1 MYHDQINHTD
11 YANMF
16 LYREPYG
23 ALMGYDSRGNCIT
36 RTTSARLTGG
46 STYDDFNNVL
56 TSFQPGH
63 SAADATS
70 YTWGDTDA
78 EKKRHLPRTVTSPL
92 DTLQE
97 FSYNEHGGVVR
108 SVLRHAD
115 AQTPQ
120 IVSGTAYQ
128 HNGNHILSQ
137 TDARGKTV
145 THDIDENTDL
155 TRAVTDPNG
164 QQVQYAY
171 DSARRVTQV
180 SASTGGKQYKNA
192 YAYENDRLKTV
203 SHNTDGSAAN
213 DVTYRFAY
221 DAVGRPTETHVGSRL
236 LSRNVY
242 NADGTLQ
249 KVTYGNSSAASAQ
262 EVMYGYDDFCRLKD
276 VRFGGDTAPRYEYA
290 YNARGGVAW
299 VRNNRLN
306 TIARS
311 DYDFGGR
318 PRSMVT
324 QDASGANVYTAR
336 VDYDTCGRLAR
347 FAEQVGAS
355 RAAYEM
361 TFGYDREDRPTV
373 LTYGSSASK
382 TETAYDGLGRL
393 STRKVYVNGS
403 AYTTAYA
410 YAPGAES
417 GQTTALVQE
426 ITQPGENH
434 SYAYDNVGNIVSA
447 ARNGVTTTYAYDAL
461 GQLIRVNDPND
472 GTWTYE
478 YDCGGNIL
486 NKKQYAYTTGTLGT
500 VQQIVSYAYGDADWK
515 DKLTRFNGVDIAY
528 DAIGNPI
535 QDGVWTYTWENGR
548 QLRRMAC
555 DATIAEFVYN
565 ADGLRVQKTV
575 NGVATNYTLHGKNIV
590 HMTKGNAE
598 LHFWYDAQNRPAIVE
613 FNGTKYGYLY
623 NLQGDVIGLIDS
635 ANTEVVRYTYDAWGK
650 PLSVT
655 GSLANTIGYYN
666 PFRYR
671 GYVYDVET
679 GLYYLRSRYYNPR
692 WGRSLST
699 DYLLAKIGD
708 KYAGNLFAYAH
719 NAPIARADSDGTD
732 SYYVIY
738 DARPNATKEE
748 TNNKGLK
755 MQGEWAIAELESAG
769 HQVTGGTFTTIP
781 EFIGAWNKAGEYQY
795 DYIIIYAHGS
805 PGTIDC
811 NGGYL
816 KETLESGIDSKGNR
830 CYSSINELEEIRV
843 NKGIILLSCNGAT
856 PNSDYMTAIGMLS
869 SKADGAP
876 TIGSAYASINYHE
889 GTGLPYQT
897 PGISARNP
905 LRRNIQNIMLWIGAK
920 CWVTF
925 SKDGLRIN

>member
-1 MYHDQINHTD
+1 MRFTHERLHG
-11 YANMF
+11 
-16 LYREPYG
+16 G
-23 ALMGYDSRGNCIT
+23 AS
-36 RTTSARLTGG
+36 SEA
-46 STYDDFNNVL
+46 
-56 TSFQPGH
+56 
-63 SAADATS
+63 
-70 YTWGDTDA
+70 
-78 EKKRHLPRTVTSPL
+78 PL
-92 DTLQE
+92 LHVFHVDTLQE

-180 SASTGGKQYKNA
+180 SASAGGKQYKNA

-203 SHNTDGSAAN
+203 SHNTDDSAAN

-262 EVMYGYDDFCRLKD
+262 EVMYGYDDFRRLKD

-355 RAAYEM
+355 RAAYET
-361 TFGYDREDRPTV
+361 TFGYDREDRPTA
-373 LTYGSSASK
+373 LTYGSSASR
-382 TETAYDGLGRL
+382 TENAYDGLGRL

-410 YAPGAES
+410 YASGAES

-447 ARNGVTTTYAYDAL
+447 ARNGVTITYAYDAL

-650 PLSVT
+650 LLSVT

-679 GLYYLRSRYYNPR
+679 GLYYLRSRYYNPS
-692 WGRSLST
+692 WGRFVNADVLIRGNLYTYCDNLPVVYSDPNGMMPSAKISKYELSVYDDLAGGGGGGLIIAWSLVGIANTLSEFFGNLLKPKT
-699 DYLLAKIGD
+699 LPVAKPKFVQRTETRILADVEADNSKEGVYFPAYIDVMTNYVMCDYANAMSYDEAMEYCSSAKLLATHFGVGQKRVGIYTYSQAAA
-708 KYAGNLFAYAH
+708 KALAY
-719 NAPIARADSDGTD
+719 P
-732 SYYVIY
+732 
-738 DARPNATKEE
+738 
-748 TNNKGLK
+748 L
-755 MQGEWAIAELESAG
+755 
-769 HQVTGGTFTTIP
+769 
-781 EFIGAWNKAGEYQY
+781 
-795 DYIIIYAHGS
+795 
-805 PGTIDC
+805 
-811 NGGYL
+811 
-816 KETLESGIDSKGNR
+816 
-830 CYSSINELEEIRV
+830 
-843 NKGIILLSCNGAT
+843 GAT
-856 PNSDYMTAIGMLS
+856 ETKNPEVHG
-869 SKADGAP
+869 
-876 TIGSAYASINYHE
+876 INYVGH
-889 GTGLPYQT
+889 YHSVSH
-897 PGISARNP
+897 GIHIWYGFP
-905 LRRNIQNIMLWIGAK
+905 IP
-920 CWVTF
+920 
-925 SKDGLRIN
+925 

>member
-1 MYHDQINHTD
+1 M
-11 YANMF
+11 
-16 LYREPYG
+16 
-23 ALMGYDSRGNCIT
+23 
-36 RTTSARLTGG
+36 
-46 STYDDFNNVL
+46 
-56 TSFQPGH
+56 
-63 SAADATS
+63 
-70 YTWGDTDA
+70 
-78 EKKRHLPRTVTSPL
+78 
-92 DTLQE
+92 
-97 FSYNEHGGVVR
+97 
-108 SVLRHAD
+108 
-115 AQTPQ
+115 
-120 IVSGTAYQ
+120 
-128 HNGNHILSQ
+128 
-137 TDARGKTV
+137 
-145 THDIDENTDL
+145 
-155 TRAVTDPNG
+155 
-164 QQVQYAY
+164 
-171 DSARRVTQV
+171 
-180 SASTGGKQYKNA
+180 
-192 YAYENDRLKTV
+192 
-203 SHNTDGSAAN
+203 
-213 DVTYRFAY
+213 
-221 DAVGRPTETHVGSRL
+221 
-236 LSRNVY
+236 
-242 NADGTLQ
+242 
-249 KVTYGNSSAASAQ
+249 
-262 EVMYGYDDFCRLKD
+262 
-276 VRFGGDTAPRYEYA
+276 
-290 YNARGGVAW
+290 
-299 VRNNRLN
+299 
-306 TIARS
+306 
-311 DYDFGGR
+311 
-318 PRSMVT
+318 
-324 QDASGANVYTAR
+324 
-336 VDYDTCGRLAR
+336 
-347 FAEQVGAS
+347 
-355 RAAYEM
+355 
-361 TFGYDREDRPTV
+361 
-373 LTYGSSASK
+373 
-382 TETAYDGLGRL
+382 
-393 STRKVYVNGS
+393 
-403 AYTTAYA
+403 
-410 YAPGAES
+410 
-417 GQTTALVQE
+417 
-426 ITQPGENH
+426 
-434 SYAYDNVGNIVSA
+434 
-447 ARNGVTTTYAYDAL
+447 
-461 GQLIRVNDPND
+461 
-472 GTWTYE
+472 
-478 YDCGGNIL
+478 
-486 NKKQYAYTTGTLGT
+486 QYAYTTGTPGT

-515 DKLTRFNGVDIAY
+515 DKLTRYNGVDIAY

-535 QDGVWTYTWENGR
+535 HDGVWAYTWENGR

-650 PLSVT
+650 LLSVT

-679 GLYYLRSRYYNPR
+679 GLYYLRSRYYNPS

-816 KETLESGIDSKGNR
+816 KETLESEIDSKGNR

>member
-1 MYHDQINHTD
+1 M
-11 YANMF
+11 
-16 LYREPYG
+16 
-23 ALMGYDSRGNCIT
+23 
-36 RTTSARLTGG
+36 
-46 STYDDFNNVL
+46 
-56 TSFQPGH
+56 
-63 SAADATS
+63 
-70 YTWGDTDA
+70 
-78 EKKRHLPRTVTSPL
+78 
-92 DTLQE
+92 
-97 FSYNEHGGVVR
+97 
-108 SVLRHAD
+108 
-115 AQTPQ
+115 
-120 IVSGTAYQ
+120 
-128 HNGNHILSQ
+128 
-137 TDARGKTV
+137 
-145 THDIDENTDL
+145 
-155 TRAVTDPNG
+155 
-164 QQVQYAY
+164 
-171 DSARRVTQV
+171 
-180 SASTGGKQYKNA
+180 
-192 YAYENDRLKTV
+192 
-203 SHNTDGSAAN
+203 
-213 DVTYRFAY
+213 
-221 DAVGRPTETHVGSRL
+221 
-236 LSRNVY
+236 
-242 NADGTLQ
+242 
-249 KVTYGNSSAASAQ
+249 
-262 EVMYGYDDFCRLKD
+262 
-276 VRFGGDTAPRYEYA
+276 
-290 YNARGGVAW
+290 
-299 VRNNRLN
+299 
-306 TIARS
+306 
-311 DYDFGGR
+311 
-318 PRSMVT
+318 
-324 QDASGANVYTAR
+324 
-336 VDYDTCGRLAR
+336 
-347 FAEQVGAS
+347 
-355 RAAYEM
+355 
-361 TFGYDREDRPTV
+361 
-373 LTYGSSASK
+373 
-382 TETAYDGLGRL
+382 
-393 STRKVYVNGS
+393 
-403 AYTTAYA
+403 
-410 YAPGAES
+410 
-417 GQTTALVQE
+417 
-426 ITQPGENH
+426 
-434 SYAYDNVGNIVSA
+434 
-447 ARNGVTTTYAYDAL
+447 
-461 GQLIRVNDPND
+461 NDPND

-515 DKLTRFNGVDIAY
+515 DKLTRYNGVDIAC

-535 QDGVWTYTWENGR
+535 HDGVWTYTWENGR

-635 ANTEVVRYTYDAWGK
+635 ANTEVVKYTYDAWGK

-679 GLYYLRSRYYNPR
+679 GLYYLRSRYYNPS

-769 HQVTGGTFTTIP
+769 HQVTGGAFTTIP
-781 EFIGAWNKAGEYQY
+781 EFIGAWNNAGEYQY

-897 PGISARNP
+897 PGISRKNSP
-905 LRRNIQNIMLWIGAK
+905 WRNIQNIMLWIGAK

>member
-1 MYHDQINHTD
+1 MHVVH
-11 YANMF
+11 
-16 LYREPYG
+16 
-23 ALMGYDSRGNCIT
+23 
-36 RTTSARLTGG
+36 
-46 STYDDFNNVL
+46 V
-56 TSFQPGH
+56 
-63 SAADATS
+63 
-70 YTWGDTDA
+70 
-78 EKKRHLPRTVTSPL
+78 

-180 SASTGGKQYKNA
+180 SASAGGKQYKNA

-262 EVMYGYDDFCRLKD
+262 EVMYGYDDFRRLKD

-355 RAAYEM
+355 RAAYET

-373 LTYGSSASK
+373 LTYGSSASR
-382 TETAYDGLGRL
+382 TENAYDGLGRL

-515 DKLTRFNGVDIAY
+515 DKLTRYNGVDIAY

-613 FNGTKYGYLY
+613 FNGMKYGYLY

-635 ANTEVVRYTYDAWGK
+635 ANTEVVKYTYDAWGK

-679 GLYYLRSRYYNPR
+679 GLYYLRSRYYNPS
-692 WGRSLST
+692 WGRFVNADTLFNN
-699 DYLLAKIGD
+699 
-708 KYAGNLFAYAH
+708 NLY
-719 NAPIARADSDGTD
+719 
-732 SYYVIY
+732 SYCNN
-738 DARPNATKEE
+738 RP
-748 TNNKGLK
+748 
-755 MQGEWAIAELESAG
+755 AIMA
-769 HQVTGGTFTTIP
+769 
-781 EFIGAWNKAGEYQY
+781 
-795 DYIIIYAHGS
+795 
-805 PGTIDC
+805 
-811 NGGYL
+811 
-816 KETLESGIDSKGNR
+816 DSKGTSATLVQMIQYDNSQSESYFR
-830 CYSSINELEEIRV
+830 RMIWPQIEPFIHDAKDYKYNDRYFRLAKYKNGKLVKSGYTDCSHLMYEITGQVGSCTAPYRYKEYRGD
-843 NKGIILLSCNGAT
+843 KGRLFDKN
-856 PNSDYMTAIGMLS
+856 GMLMVDLVEGMEVYNKS
-869 SKADGAP
+869 IGHVGMLLLYDFGDGLEWAVFQSAEVPITKSKALFSDD
-876 TIGSAYASINYHE
+876 
-889 GTGLPYQT
+889 TGPNISSFYQKNGK
-897 PGISARNP
+897 PGNWYYYTMPRY
-905 LRRNIQNIMLWIGAK
+905 
-920 CWVTF
+920 
-925 SKDGLRIN
+925 DEDD

>member
-1 MYHDQINHTD
+1 M
-11 YANMF
+11 
-16 LYREPYG
+16 
-23 ALMGYDSRGNCIT
+23 
-36 RTTSARLTGG
+36 
-46 STYDDFNNVL
+46 
-56 TSFQPGH
+56 
-63 SAADATS
+63 
-70 YTWGDTDA
+70 
-78 EKKRHLPRTVTSPL
+78 
-92 DTLQE
+92 
-97 FSYNEHGGVVR
+97 
-108 SVLRHAD
+108 
-115 AQTPQ
+115 
-120 IVSGTAYQ
+120 
-128 HNGNHILSQ
+128 
-137 TDARGKTV
+137 
-145 THDIDENTDL
+145 
-155 TRAVTDPNG
+155 
-164 QQVQYAY
+164 
-171 DSARRVTQV
+171 
-180 SASTGGKQYKNA
+180 
-192 YAYENDRLKTV
+192 
-203 SHNTDGSAAN
+203 
-213 DVTYRFAY
+213 
-221 DAVGRPTETHVGSRL
+221 
-236 LSRNVY
+236 
-242 NADGTLQ
+242 
-249 KVTYGNSSAASAQ
+249 
-262 EVMYGYDDFCRLKD
+262 
-276 VRFGGDTAPRYEYA
+276 
-290 YNARGGVAW
+290 
-299 VRNNRLN
+299 
-306 TIARS
+306 
-311 DYDFGGR
+311 
-318 PRSMVT
+318 
-324 QDASGANVYTAR
+324 
-336 VDYDTCGRLAR
+336 
-347 FAEQVGAS
+347 
-355 RAAYEM
+355 
-361 TFGYDREDRPTV
+361 
-373 LTYGSSASK
+373 
-382 TETAYDGLGRL
+382 
-393 STRKVYVNGS
+393 
-403 AYTTAYA
+403 
-410 YAPGAES
+410 
-417 GQTTALVQE
+417 
-426 ITQPGENH
+426 
-434 SYAYDNVGNIVSA
+434 
-447 ARNGVTTTYAYDAL
+447 
-461 GQLIRVNDPND
+461 
-472 GTWTYE
+472 
-478 YDCGGNIL
+478 
-486 NKKQYAYTTGTLGT
+486 QYAYTTGTLGT

-515 DKLTRFNGVDIAY
+515 DKLTRYNGVDIAY

-575 NGVATNYTLHGKNIV
+575 NGVTTNYTLHGKNIV

-635 ANTEVVRYTYDAWGK
+635 ANTEVVKYTYDAWGK

-679 GLYYLRSRYYNPR
+679 GLYYLRSRYYNPS

-755 MQGEWAIAELESAG
+755 MQGEWAIAELESVG
-769 HQVTGGTFTTIP
+769 HQVTGGAFTTIP
-781 EFIGAWNKAGEYQY
+781 EFIGAWNNAGEYQY

-811 NGGYL
+811 DGGYL

>member
-1 MYHDQINHTD
+1 M
-11 YANMF
+11 
-16 LYREPYG
+16 
-23 ALMGYDSRGNCIT
+23 
-36 RTTSARLTGG
+36 
-46 STYDDFNNVL
+46 
-56 TSFQPGH
+56 
-63 SAADATS
+63 
-70 YTWGDTDA
+70 
-78 EKKRHLPRTVTSPL
+78 
-92 DTLQE
+92 
-97 FSYNEHGGVVR
+97 
-108 SVLRHAD
+108 LRHAD

-180 SASTGGKQYKNA
+180 SASAGGKQYKNA

-262 EVMYGYDDFCRLKD
+262 EVMYGYDDFRRLKD

-355 RAAYEM
+355 RAAYET

-373 LTYGSSASK
+373 LTYGSSASR
-382 TETAYDGLGRL
+382 TENAYDGLGRL

-515 DKLTRFNGVDIAY
+515 DKLTRYNGVDIAY

-635 ANTEVVRYTYDAWGK
+635 ANTEVVKYTYDAWGK

-679 GLYYLRSRYYNPR
+679 GLYYLRSRYYNPS
-692 WGRSLST
+692 WGRFVNADTLFNN
-699 DYLLAKIGD
+699 
-708 KYAGNLFAYAH
+708 NLY
-719 NAPIARADSDGTD
+719 
-732 SYYVIY
+732 SYCNN
-738 DARPNATKEE
+738 RP
-748 TNNKGLK
+748 
-755 MQGEWAIAELESAG
+755 AIMA
-769 HQVTGGTFTTIP
+769 
-781 EFIGAWNKAGEYQY
+781 
-795 DYIIIYAHGS
+795 
-805 PGTIDC
+805 
-811 NGGYL
+811 
-816 KETLESGIDSKGNR
+816 DSKGTSATLVQMIQYDNSQSESYFR
-830 CYSSINELEEIRV
+830 RMIWPQIEPFIHDAKDYKYNDRYFRLAKYKNGKLVKSGYTDCSHLMYEITGQVGSCTAPYRYKEYRGD
-843 NKGIILLSCNGAT
+843 KGRLFDKN
-856 PNSDYMTAIGMLS
+856 GMLMVDLVEGMEVYNKS
-869 SKADGAP
+869 IGHVGMLLLYDFGDGLEWAVFQSAEVPITKSKALFSDD
-876 TIGSAYASINYHE
+876 
-889 GTGLPYQT
+889 TGPNISSFYQKNGK
-897 PGISARNP
+897 PGNWYYYTMPRY
-905 LRRNIQNIMLWIGAK
+905 
-920 CWVTF
+920 
-925 SKDGLRIN
+925 DEDD